1 MRNTS
6 RLFALLDVIS
16 IILLATQFWS
26 MVTHLNQIPDQLLSQ
41 IKVALLIPLFLSLF
55 VSAAGLFLYK
65 RFGFITYYVQ
75 FPFRLIVWVFSIG
88 FLTYLPELFQVSLSE
103 KWFYIL
109 LKVCFVAEFFR
120 LYFTIQTHRD
130 QLRNNY

>member
-6 RLFALLDVIS
+6 RFFGLLDVIS
-16 IILLATQFWS
+16 IVLLARQFWN
-26 MVTHLNQIPDQLLSQ
+26 VITHLNEIPDQLLSQ

-55 VSAAGLFLYK
+55 VSVIGLLRYK

-75 FPFRLIVWVFSIG
+75 FPLRLIVWVFSIG
-88 FLTYLPELFQVSLSE
+88 FLTYLPELFNINLVD

-109 LKVCFVAEFFR
+109 LKTCFVVEFFR
-120 LYFTIQTHRD
+120 LYFTIQIHRD
-130 QLRNNY
+130 HLRHDY